1 MLIPLFHNVGGTW
14 TIYSVGDG
22 LFMKRVLDG
31 VAAMS
36 NSGLFL
42 SLGALGLM
50 LGLFIVAFQHVVSN
64 GQKLEVGSLLVAF
77 VMFCIFFGMRTNVVI
92 EDLGGAPGSV
102 QNGVYAVDNVPF
114 GLAVAG
120 SLVST
125 VGLTL
130 SEKMSQGY
138 GLPGGPADENGVS
151 GFGRS
156 LEWIN
161 AVRNWELPEFAGSG
175 SGDVV
180 SRFKRN
186 VTDYVA
192 NCTLVGADNGKIDL
206 PRAFQAADPFQMG
219 STSGGG
225 IGYDNMYATT
235 KWQNPDGSIGDKDCA
250 SAMTDLASDAHG
262 NALFSA
268 FANAAAPRMKRLAPG
283 VPADTQMMD
292 AFADLGISGD
302 KAADYMAAS
311 AVNAVWTMALRKGSD
326 PSGMD
331 VMSQV
336 MINQGT
342 EQRATQWGAD
352 ESMFRQVMR
361 PTAAFFESMIYAMA
375 PFMALMIGLGPWGIR
390 KMGQYMILTI
400 WVALWQPVLAV
411 VNLFQMTMV
420 EHAVVAMSQV
430 PPGATPLAMTSLAG
444 AANLQHQIVNW
455 IATGATIAAATPAIT
470 MMLIFGGAVAATS
483 LSGRLQG
490 AEFSNEKL
498 ATPDIAKDAPVMEM
512 KSMQTHS
519 QTAGTHVTG
528 ADKVQPTFSGS
539 EVSEQAISSTSSAL
553 QSASTTMTAQN
564 AKAIQAG
571 ITNREGVTVSGG
583 SAISST
589 ATQNQQEAANFI
601 KSQGMTIGAN
611 QEAAWAAVMAI
622 TAQGGVD
629 AGLSAAKGLGLN
641 MGAGARGSSSFS
653 EKDART
659 LLESVRNE
667 VSRGGSFSATLAK
680 ASTDSVNQMASNGSE
695 SVQSVMGSKSFQA
708 ARSDMQQKQDAYQE
722 AVSSRGSFN
731 MGQTLGSLESA
742 HLIQKSGHG
751 AEVVAKAQE
760 LAGADAM
767 RDAQHMVDNAPW
779 GSSDAGERRIQ
790 AAQLALKGSD
800 LPDQS
805 VLRPGTDTDRQVAL
819 MQSLRYA
826 GGAFGGA
833 VNAAAT
839 GNARANEGLAS
850 DVHQG
855 EATTAVNRARPG
867 TDATEGSISG
877 RASAFLSG
885 DTAGA
890 WSAVANKAGVGD
902 VEALLGS
909 KQTLDEFRQNPSSGA
924 LLTQVDGY
932 HDQHLQEQKE
942 AGKPVREANTS
953 RALENDTGGF
963 ARAFKTG
970 YNDLGQA
977 VKNNSPLSIGASLAA
992 ARSAAN
998 GVPAG
1003 QIEQSLKG
1011 YNEESTRFLG
1021 MSMASNGL
1029 GPMAGLAVANL
1040 AEHGISL
1047 TGLHGTTESSMLAAA
1062 TDQKEGARINSAFQ
1076 ERLASLQAS
1085 DGAYQSP
1092 ALVTARAV
1100 ADTIYAKHGATPE
1113 MAKAYDQAYAN
1124 LSDNEKTYFTS
1135 YVGVSNNS
1143 NIGGGIGDM
1152 SSAQSR
1158 AGLNP
1163 DGLVNPMAAHP
1174 LPGTTEGANG
1184 AGN

>member
-1 MLIPLFHNVGGTW
+1 MLAPFFQNVGGTW

-42 SLGALGLM
+42 SLGALGMM
-50 LGLFIVAFQHVVSN
+50 LGLGIIAFQHLVSN
-64 GQKLEVGSLLVAF
+64 GQKLEIGSLLISF
-77 VMFCIFFGMRTNVVI
+77 VLFCIFFGAKTNVLI
-92 EDLGGAPGSV
+92 QDLGGAPGSV

-138 GLPGGPADENGVS
+138 GLPGGSSDANGVS

-161 AVRNWELPEFAGSG
+161 AVRNWELPEFAGAG
-175 SGDVV
+175 NNDIV

-186 VTDYVA
+186 VTDYIA
-192 NCTLVGADNGKIDL
+192 NCTLVGADNGQIDL

-219 STSGGG
+219 SLSGGG
-225 IGYDNMYATT
+225 IGYDNMFLTT
-235 KWQNPDGSIGDKDCA
+235 KWQNPDGSIGGKDCA
-250 SAMTDLASDAHG
+250 SAINDLAADAHG
-262 NALFSA
+262 NALFTS
-268 FANAAAPRMKRLAPG
+268 FANAAAPRMKRVAPG

-292 AFADLGISGD
+292 AFSDIGIAGD

-326 PSGMD
+326 PSGLD
-331 VMSQV
+331 VMSQIMV
-336 MINQGT
+336 NQSV

-430 PPGATPLAMTSLAG
+430 PPGATPLPLTSLAG

-455 IATGATIAAATPAIT
+455 IATGSTIAAATPAIT

-490 AEFSNEKL
+490 AEFTNEKL
-498 ATPDIAKDAPVMEM
+498 TTPDVAKDAPVMEM
-512 KSMQTHS
+512 KSMQTHGQIS
-519 QTAGTHVTG
+519 GTHTTG
-528 ADKVQPTFSGS
+528 ADRVQPSFSGS
-539 EVSEQAISSTSSAL
+539 EVSEQAVSSTSSAL
-553 QSASTTMTAQN
+553 QSASRTMTAQN
-564 AKAIQAG
+564 GKALQAG
-571 ITNREGVTVSGG
+571 VSNRDGVTVSGG
-583 SAISST
+583 SAVSST
-589 ATQNQQEAANFI
+589 ATQNQQEAASFI

-622 TAQGGVD
+622 TASGGVD
-629 AGLSAAKGLGLN
+629 AGIAAAKGMGLN
-641 MGAGARGSSSFS
+641 AGVGARGTSSFS
-653 EKDART
+653 EKDARS

-667 VSRGGSFSATLAK
+667 ASRNGTFSATLAK
-680 ASTDSVNQMASNGSE
+680 ASTDSVNQMVSNGSE
-695 SVQSVMGSKSFQA
+695 ATQSVVGSSSYQA
-708 ARSDMQQKQDAYQE
+708 ASSDIAQKQEAYQT
-722 AVSSRGSFN
+722 ALSSKGSFT

-742 HLIQKSGHG
+742 HAIKASGHG
-751 AEVVAKAQE
+751 ADVVAKAQD

-767 RDAQHMVDNAPW
+767 RDARHLVDNAPW
-779 GSSDAGERRIQ
+779 RSSDPEERRIQ

-805 VLRPGTDTDRQVAL
+805 ALRPGTESARQLAL
-819 MQSLRYA
+819 MESLRYA

-833 VNAAAT
+833 VNQAAT
-839 GNARANEGLAS
+839 GNAHANQGLAS
-850 DVHQG
+850 SVVAG
-855 EATTAVNRARPG
+855 EATSAVNSAHPG
-867 TDATEGSISG
+867 AGVTEGAVLG
-877 RASAFLSG
+877 RAAPFLAG
-885 DTAGA
+885 DTGDA
-890 WSAVANKAGVGD
+890 WSSAASKAGVGNVD
-902 VEALLGS
+902 DLLGS
-909 KQTLDEFRQNPSSGA
+909 KQTLDEFRKDPTSGA
-924 LLTQVDGY
+924 LLKDVDGY
-932 HDQHLQEQKE
+932 HEQHLQEQKE
-942 AGKPVREANTS
+942 VGKPIREANTE

-963 ARAFKTG
+963 SNMFKKS
-970 YNDLGQA
+970 YNDLA
-977 VKNNSPLSIGASLAA
+977 SAAKNNSPLSIGASLAA

-998 GVPAG
+998 GEPTA
-1003 QIEQSLKG
+1003 QIEENLKG
-1011 YNEESTRFLG
+1011 YNKASTAYLG
-1021 MSMASNGL
+1021 ASMASNGL
-1029 GPMAGLAVANL
+1029 GPMAGLAVANVAAQGL
-1040 AEHGISL
+1040 SL
-1047 TGLHGTTESSMLAAA
+1047 TGFHGTTESSILAAA
-1062 TDQKEGARINSAFQ
+1062 TDHQEGARINDAFH
-1076 ERLASLQAS
+1076 ERLNSLQAS
-1085 DGAYQSP
+1085 DGAYQSEG
-1092 ALVTARAV
+1092 LVTARAV
-1100 ADTIYAKHGATPE
+1100 ADTIYAQHGATPE
-1113 MAKAYDQAYAN
+1113 MAKAYDKAYAS
-1124 LSDNEKTYFTS
+1124 LSDNEKTYFAS

-1143 NIGGGIGDM
+1143 GIGGGIGDM
-1152 SSAQSR
+1152 SQAESR

-1163 DGLVNPMAAHP
+1163 NGLTNPM
-1174 LPGTTEGANG
+1174 GASRPSVDG
-1184 AGN
+1184 K

>member
-1 MLIPLFHNVGGTW
+1 MIIPLFHNVGGTW

-36 NSGLFL
+36 NSGLFMA
-42 SLGALGLM
+42 LGALGMM
-50 LGLFIVAFQHVVSN
+50 LGLLLIAFQHVVSN
-64 GQKLEVGSLLVAF
+64 GQKLEIGSLLISF
-77 VMFCIFFGMRTNVVI
+77 LLFGTFFGLRTDVVI
-92 EDLGGAPGSV
+92 QDLGGAPGSV
-102 QNGVYAVDNVPF
+102 QGGAYAVDNVPF

-138 GLPGGPADENGVS
+138 GLPGGSVDANGVS

-161 AVRNWELPEFAGSG
+161 AVRNWELPEFAGTG
-175 SGDVV
+175 TGDIV

-186 VTDYVA
+186 VTDYIA
-192 NCTLVGADNGKIDL
+192 NCTLVGADNGAIDL
-206 PRAFQAADPFQMG
+206 PRAFQASDPFQMG

-225 IGYDNMYATT
+225 LGYNNMFLTT
-235 KWQNPDGSIGDKDCA
+235 KWENADGTIGAKDCA
-250 SAMTDLASDAHG
+250 SAMTALAADAHG
-262 NALFSA
+262 NALFTA

-292 AFADLGISGD
+292 AFADIGISGD

-326 PSGMD
+326 PSGLD

-375 PFMALMIGLGPWGIR
+375 PFMALMVGLGPWGIR

-420 EHAVVAMSQV
+420 EHAVTAMNQV
-430 PPGATPLAMTSLAG
+430 PPGATPLSMTSLAG

-483 LSGRLQG
+483 LAGRLQG

-498 ATPDIAKDAPVMEM
+498 TTPDVAKDAPVMEM
-512 KSMQTHS
+512 KSLQTHS

-528 ADKVQPTFSGS
+528 AGGIQPTFSGND
-539 EVSEQAISSTSSAL
+539 VSEQAISSSSTAL
-553 QSASTTMTAQN
+553 QAASRTMTAQN

-571 ITNREGVTVSGG
+571 ISNQDGVNVSGG
-583 SAISST
+583 TAISST
-589 ATQNQQEAANFI
+589 ATQSQQEAANFI

-611 QEAAWAAVMAI
+611 QEAAWAAVMSIA
-622 TAQGGVD
+622 ASGGVE

-641 MGAGARGSSSFS
+641 MGAGAKGSSSFS
-653 EKDART
+653 EKDARS

-680 ASTDSVNQMASNGSE
+680 ASTDSVNQMVQNGSTAT
-695 SVQSVMGSKSFQA
+695 QSVVGSSTFQS
-708 ARSDMQQKQDAYQE
+708 ARNDMEQKQEAYQT
-722 AVSSRGSFN
+722 AVASRGSFSV
-731 MGQTLGSLESA
+731 GQSMGSLEAA
-742 HLIQKSGHG
+742 HAIKASGHG
-751 AEVVAKAQE
+751 AEVVDKARE

-767 RDAQHMVDNAPW
+767 RDAQHLVNNAPW
-779 GSSDAGERRIQ
+779 RSSDAEERQIQ
-790 AAQLALKGSD
+790 AAQLALKGTD
-800 LPDQS
+800 LPDQG
-805 VLRPGTDTDRQVAL
+805 VLRPGTETARQLAL
-819 MQSLRYA
+819 MQSLQYA

-833 VNAAAT
+833 VMSAAT
-839 GNARANEGLAS
+839 GDARANAGLAGGLKAG
-850 DVHQG
+850 Q
-855 EATTAVNRARPG
+855 ATAEVNRAHPG
-867 TDATEGSISG
+867 SGVSEGAIRD
-877 RASAFLSG
+877 RAAPYLAG
-885 DTAGA
+885 DTGGA
-890 WSAVANKAGVGD
+890 KGD
-902 VEALLGS
+902 VATRAGIADPDGLLGS
-909 KQTLDEFRQNPSSGA
+909 KGALDEFRANPATSG
-924 LLTQVDGY
+924 LTKQVDGF
-932 HDQHLQEQKE
+932 HDEHLHAQQE
-942 AGKPVREANTS
+942 AGRVVREANTK

-963 ARAFKTG
+963 ANSLKGG
-970 YNDLGQA
+970 YNSVAQA

-992 ARSAAN
+992 ARLAGSGASAEKVEEN
-998 GVPAG
+998 
-1003 QIEQSLKG
+1003 LKG
-1011 YNEESTRFLG
+1011 YNEASTAYLGAQLAAAGGGVEALGLTRLSEYGVSLTAWHGTNEST
-1021 MSMASNGL
+1021 
-1029 GPMAGLAVANL
+1029 
-1040 AEHGISL
+1040 
-1047 TGLHGTTESSMLAAA
+1047 MLAAA
-1062 TDQKEGARINSAFQ
+1062 TDPQKGAQIDGAFQ

-1085 DGAYQSP
+1085 DGAYQSRD
-1092 ALVTARAV
+1092 LITARAV
-1100 ADTIYAKHGATPE
+1100 ADTIYSQHGATPS
-1113 MAKAYDQAYAN
+1113 MAKAYDEAYGR
-1124 LSDNEKTYFTS
+1124 LSENEKTYLTK
-1135 YVGVSNNS
+1135 YAGLSNNA

-1152 SSAQSR
+1152 SPAVSR

-1163 DGLVNPMAAHP
+1163 NGLTNPM
-1174 LPGTTEGANG
+1174 
-1184 AGN
+1184 

>member
-50 LGLFIVAFQHVVSN
+50 LGLGMIAFQHLVSN
-64 GQKLEVGSLLVAF
+64 GQKLEIGSLLISF
-77 VMFCIFFGMRTNVVI
+77 LLFSIFFGMKTNVMI
-92 EDLGGAPGSV
+92 QDLGGAPGSV
-102 QNGVYAVDNVPF
+102 QNGAYPVDNVPF

-120 SLVST
+120 SLISS

-130 SEKMSQGY
+130 SDKMSQGY
-138 GLPGGPADENGVS
+138 GLPGGSSDANGVS

-161 AVRNWELPEFAGSG
+161 AVRNWELPEFAGAG
-175 SGDVV
+175 NTDVV

-186 VTDYVA
+186 VTDYIA
-192 NCTLVGADNGKIDL
+192 NCTLVGADNGLINL
-206 PRAFQAADPFQMG
+206 PRAFQAPDPFQMG
-219 STSGGG
+219 SSSGGG
-225 IGYDNMYATT
+225 IGYNNMYVTT
-235 KWQNPDGSIGDKDCA
+235 KWENIDGSVGGKDCA
-250 SAMTDLASDAHG
+250 SAMTDLAADAHG
-262 NALFSA
+262 NALFAS
-268 FANAAAPRMKRLAPG
+268 FANASAPRMKRLVPG
-283 VPADTQMMD
+283 VPADTQMME
-292 AFADLGISGD
+292 AFADIGIAGD
-302 KAADYMAAS
+302 RAADYMAAS

-326 PSGMD
+326 PSGLD

-336 MINQGT
+336 MINQSV

-375 PFMALMIGLGPWGIR
+375 PFMALMVGLGPWGIR

-420 EHAVVAMSQV
+420 EHAVAAMSSV
-430 PPGATPLAMTSLAG
+430 PPGSSPLAVTSLAG

-490 AEFSNEKL
+490 AEFTNEKQ
-498 ATPDIAKDAPVMEM
+498 TSPDIAKDAPVMEM

-519 QTAGTHVTG
+519 QVGGTHTTG
-528 ADKVQPTFSGS
+528 ADRVQPSFSGS
-539 EVSEQAISSTSSAL
+539 DISEQAISSSSTAL
-553 QSASTTMTAQN
+553 QSASRTMTAQN
-564 AKAIQAG
+564 AKALQAG
-571 ITNREGVTVSGG
+571 ITNRDGVTVSGG

-589 ATQNQQEAANFI
+589 ATQSQQEAANFI
-601 KSQGMTIGAN
+601 KSQGMSIGAN

-622 TAQGGVD
+622 SAQGGVD
-629 AGLSAAKGLGLN
+629 AGVSAAKSLGLN
-641 MGAGARGSSSFS
+641 MGVGASGKSSFS
-653 EKDART
+653 EKDARS

-695 SVQSVMGSKSFQA
+695 ATQSVVGSKSFQD
-708 ARSDMQQKQDAYQE
+708 ARSDMEQKQQAYQS
-722 AVSSRGSFN
+722 AVSSRGSFQ
-731 MGQTLGSLESA
+731 MGQTLGSLEAA
-742 HLIQKSGHG
+742 HAINASGHG
-751 AEVVAKAQE
+751 DEVVNKARD

-779 GSSDAGERRIQ
+779 KSANADERRIQ

-805 VLRPGTDTDRQVAL
+805 VLRPGTETDRQLAL

-833 VNAAAT
+833 VTKAAT
-839 GNARANEGLAS
+839 GNSRANEGLAGH
-850 DVHQG
+850 VREG
-855 EATTAVNRARPG
+855 EARAEVGRAQPG
-867 TDATEGSISG
+867 TGVTEGEIRG
-877 RASAFLSG
+877 RATPFLAG

-890 WSAVANKAGVGD
+890 QRDVATTAGVGD
-902 VEALLGS
+902 PDALLGS
-909 KQTLDEFRQNPSSGA
+909 KAQLDGYRQNPSSGA
-924 LLTQVDGY
+924 MLDGVDRY
-932 HDQHLQEQKE
+932 HDEHLKSQQD
-942 AGKPVREANTS
+942 AFQPIREANTK

-963 ARAFKTG
+963 SHGFKKG
-970 YNDLGQA
+970 YNDLA
-977 VKNNSPLSIGASLAA
+977 SAAKNNSPLSIGASLAA

-1003 QIEQSLKG
+1003 EIRESLKG
-1011 YNEESTRFLG
+1011 YNKDSTRYLG
-1021 MSMASNGL
+1021 MAMASNGF
-1029 GPMAGLAVANL
+1029 GPMAGLAVTNM

-1047 TGLHGTTESSMLAAA
+1047 TGLHGTTESSILSAA
-1062 TDQKEGARINSAFQ
+1062 TDQKEGARIDNAFQ
-1076 ERLASLQAS
+1076 ERLGSLKAS
-1085 DGAYQSP
+1085 DGSYQSD
-1092 ALVTARAV
+1092 ALITARAV
-1100 ADTIYAKHGATPE
+1100 ADTIYAQHGATPA
-1113 MAKAYDQAYAN
+1113 MAKAYDDAYAQ
-1124 LSDNEKTYFTS
+1124 LSENEKTYFTS
-1135 YVGVSNNS
+1135 YVGVANNS
-1143 NIGGGIGDM
+1143 NIGGGVGDM
-1152 SSAQSR
+1152 STAEAR

-1163 DGLVNPMAAHP
+1163 NGMTNPMN
-1174 LPGTTEGANG
+1174 ANSKVER
-1184 AGN
+1184 